1 MVIHLTVMTSG
12 MPCAKSR
19 FIPYGMADKSFCIV
33 EIVGH
38 VRRILRSQKGPGCHS
53 RQTQGL
59 TGNPESL

>member
-33 EIVGH
+33 ELSGTSGASYALKRVPAVIPG
-38 VRRILRSQKGPGCHS
+38 RPKG
-53 RQTQGL
+53 
-59 TGNPESL
+59 